1 MLVFEHLCEYL
12 YSAPSPFLAAL
23 TSVLPMGI
31 FCATYG
37 RPLGDLW
44 VTFGRPLGDLWE
56 QLTINN

>member
-23 TSVLPMGI
+23 TSIRPMGI

-44 VTFGRPLGDLWE
+44 E